1 MRRTDAESV
10 RRAAATRRIDGADIF
25 VWCCEYFVYLIEMMQ
40 MQNFYN
46 SRLAEKQAKA
56 KAVSDFMG
64 QVVVVR
70 E

>member
-1 MRRTDAESV
+1 
-10 RRAAATRRIDGADIF
+10 
-25 VWCCEYFVYLIEMMQ
+25 MMQ